1 MGLAVDGTNLT
12 SVIISGTVNSGSV
25 RNFRTLGEENIEIS
39 ETNAENRTRTIKGNK
54 INTIVLGK
62 KGRERILVVPLVD
75 TQPREDLV
83 WVNDNQE
90 EVISDKDI
98 IVPKKVDNIDYIAL
112 KIPNDMQIKRVSI
125 S

>member
-83 WVNDNQE
+83 
-90 EVISDKDI
+90 
-98 IVPKKVDNIDYIAL
+98 
-112 KIPNDMQIKRVSI
+112 
-125 S
+125 